1 MCNNVGKM
9 AAKMENVKTCDKVGK
24 LGGKAAK
31 HATNG
36 VAKGQNVTKGVK
48 WDGKRAKQATKLVK
62 WAAKR

>member
-1 MCNNVGKM
+1 MTKWVKLV
-9 AAKMENVKTCDKVGK
+9 AKRQNGIKVGK

-48 WDGKRAKQATKLVK
+48 WDVKRAKQATKFVK
-62 WAAKR
+62 WAGKR

>member
-36 VAKGQNVTKGVK
+36 VAKGQSVGQKGKMCDKMVK
-48 WDGKRAKQATKLVK
+48 M
-62 WAAKR
+62 